1 MDRQNIIPA
10 EQELWRIKLKELRS
24 KTNKSYK
31 TIADEENL
39 SEKSVARV
47 FTGEAKNP
55 GVDIVRR
62 IIHSL
67 GGTWSEVF
75 AESNAVIGVQ
85 DLATSQAEVTK
96 LSDEVALLTSKLN
109 ILTIDNT
116 VLKDKVTA
124 LENEN
129 KILALKLEYE
139 EKIIA
144 VHDFYNKR

>member
-1 MDRQNIIPA
+1 MDRPNIIPA
-10 EQELWRIKLKELRS
+10 DKELWRIKLRELRS

-31 TIADEENL
+31 TIAEEENT

-47 FTGEAKNP
+47 FTGESKNP
-55 GVDIVRR
+55 GVDLVRR

-67 GGTWSEVF
+67 GGTWSDVF

-116 VLKDKVTA
+116 MLKDKVTA